1 VPLNRVIDPSITF
14 RAWGSR
20 TSCCLG
26 IEGALSCGGESW
38 GRPEGGALPNIYVF
52 GSRLNGTQAEHGN
65 RPPVLL
71 GDPGTQPGG

>member
-1 VPLNRVIDPSITF
+1 VPLNRVIDPSITS

-26 IEGALSCGGESW
+26 IEGALSCGGSQ
-38 GRPEGGALPNIYVF
+38 GGALKGALCPTYVF